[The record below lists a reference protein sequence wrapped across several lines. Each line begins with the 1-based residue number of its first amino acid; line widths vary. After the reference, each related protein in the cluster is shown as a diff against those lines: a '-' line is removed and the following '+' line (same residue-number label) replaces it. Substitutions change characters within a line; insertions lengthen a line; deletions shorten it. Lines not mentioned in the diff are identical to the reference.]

1 VGSQKLPD
9 TLVVWRPTG
18 SPTNPT
24 GRPLVRELVVF
35 TPDSSHPSTL
45 LEIRSPA
52 SSALAPLTT
61 DTTAW
66 RNLIDQLK
74 TSSTSQKTVLT
85 DRLRTT
91 PITGDW
97 NDSLTATQLRGV
109 VRFRRLMAPTEQ
121 EWSQYRAGNK
131 AWNDIAWPLDSV
143 RATSGTRTVACQTEL
158 QIVTGSRASAATTA
172 LPFFGSTSYSF
183 ELRR

>member
-1 VGSQKLPD
+1 M
-9 TLVVWRPTG
+9 
-18 SPTNPT
+18 
-24 GRPLVRELVVF
+24 
-35 TPDSSHPSTL
+35 
-45 LEIRSPA
+45 
-52 SSALAPLTT
+52 
-61 DTTAW
+61 
-66 RNLIDQLK
+66 
-74 TSSTSQKTVLT
+74 LT

-97 NDSLTATQLRGV
+97 NDSLTASQLRGV

-121 EWSQYRAGNK
+121 EWSQFRAGNK

-158 QIVTGSRASAATTA
+158 QIVTGSRASAAMTA

-183 ELRR
+183 ELGR